1 MDRYNPFELRKFV
14 APEFLF
20 GSGAIEVVDRYI
32 KNLGV
37 KKVMVVT
44 DPGVINAGWAEVVER
59 LIKGTGIPFVVFSEL
74 TPNPKDKEKFNLQQV
89 SNTLNFDLTK
99 ARQKWV

>member
-1 MDRYNPFELRKFV
+1 MEIYNPFELRKFV

-44 DPGVINAGWAEVVER
+44 DPGVIKAGWAEVVER
-59 LIKGTGIPFVVFSEL
+59 FIKGTGIPFIIYSNV
-74 TPNPKDKEKFNLQQV
+74 TPNPKDREV
-89 SNTLNFDLTK
+89 M
-99 ARQKWV
+99 